1 MQARNKL
8 FVWSLVLDVVVLP
21 REGRTFSCVHNACC
35 LLSFREWNPG
45 PVCMRTCVCVLAHV
59 LVFFSC
65 PEKILT
71 LGNTLKQHRK

>member
-21 REGRTFSCVHNACC
+21 SEGRTISCLHNACC
-35 LLSFREWNPG
+35 LLSFREWIPR
-45 PVCMRTCVCVLAHV
+45 PVCTHARMCLCVLAHA

-65 PEKILT
+65 PE
-71 LGNTLKQHRK
+71 